1 MQWRQATR
9 AACGAALIFGW
20 GCLAAQ
26 AEPVCDEYDP
36 AGPMGRASLALSA
49 NDFTDDSRDELRT
62 FVETDSIGRV
72 DVAVISASP
81 PGTVLDFSA
90 GPTVSRFSP
99 YYGEEL
105 KGIAVAVRVAAG
117 RRPVRVVLDLRQV
130 CAKRFR
136 DTFLYY

>member
-9 AACGAALIFGW
+9 AACVAALIFGW
-20 GCLAAQ
+20 CCLAAR

-36 AGPMGRASLALSA
+36 GGPVGKARVTLTAK
-49 NDFTDDSRDELRT
+49 DFTDDSRDELRT
-62 FVETDSIGRV
+62 FVKTDSIGRV

-81 PGTVLDFSA
+81 PGTVLDFTA

-105 KGIAVAVRVAAG
+105 KGIAVAVRVVPG
-117 RRPVRVVLDLRQV
+117 RRPARVVLDLRQV

>member
-1 MQWRQATR
+1 MRWRQATR
-9 AACGAALIFGW
+9 AAAGAALIFGW

-26 AEPVCDEYDP
+26 AEPLCDEYDP
-36 AGPMGRASLALSA
+36 AGPMGRARLVLTA

-72 DVAVISASP
+72 EVAVVSASP
-81 PGTVLDFSA
+81 PASVVEFTA
-90 GPTVSRFSP
+90 GPTISRFSP

-105 KGIAVAVRVAAG
+105 KGIAVAVRVTPS
-117 RRPVRVVLDLRQV
+117 RRPARVVLDLRQV